1 MRTLVSLAFVGMLG
15 SAAFAQGAE
24 KWVTSWAASPQGP
37 YPIGNP
43 SVQPNQSF
51 HFPAAA
57 TGARDQSFRLIVR
70 PDIWSRQVRLRL
82 SNAFGTKPVT
92 FDGAFVGL
100 QLGAAAVMPGTNQPV
115 RFGGQ
120 DSVIVKPGEWVW
132 SDPVT

>member
-24 KWVTSWAASPQGP
+24 KWVTSWAASVQGP

-70 PDIWSRQVRLRL
+70 PDSGAGRFACGFRTPSGRSRLHSTAPSSGCSSAPRR
-82 SNAFGTKPVT
+82 
-92 FDGAFVGL
+92 
-100 QLGAAAVMPGTNQPV
+100 
-115 RFGGQ
+115 
-120 DSVIVKPGEWVW
+120 
-132 SDPVT
+132 